1 MTEMTE
7 NNSDI
12 ELVSDRYGKS
22 RIRLMK
28 VVRHPEHHDLYEW
41 TIQVML
47 TGDFKAVHLEGD
59 NSKVL
64 PTDTMKNTVYVRAR
78 QSQAT
83 TMEQFAMELA
93 DFFLGRNPQ
102 VQSAEIT
109 IESSMWKR
117 LSVDGQPHPSTFIH
131 GSNEIQTTVV
141 ERARTA
147 ALSEDEYQPFR
158 VTSGL
163 DHLLILK
170 TSNSAFEGFLKG
182 PLTTLKEASDR
193 LLGTV
198 VKASWRYIAPGVTT
212 DFAQLRTI
220 VRETMLQ
227 TFAHH
232 QSKSVQHTLY
242 AMGEAALAAVPA
254 IDAIDLVMPNQH
266 CLLVDLSAFG
276 LDNPNQIF
284 IPTDEPHG
292 TIEARLRRKV

>member
-1 MTEMTE
+1 MTELTE
-7 NNSDI
+7 NNSEI
-12 ELVSDRYGKS
+12 ELVSNRYGKS

-28 VVRHPEHHDLYEW
+28 VVRHPEHHELYEW
-41 TIQVML
+41 TVQVML
-47 TGDFKAVHLEGD
+47 TGDFEAVHLDGD

-64 PTDTMKNTVYVRAR
+64 PTDTMKNTIYVRAR
-78 QSQAT
+78 ESQAT

-93 DFFLGRNPQ
+93 DFFLSRNTQ

-141 ERARTA
+141 ERVRTA
-147 ALSEDEYQPFR
+147 ALNEAEYQHFR

-170 TSNSAFEGFLKG
+170 TSHSAFEGFLKD
-182 PLTTLKEASDR
+182 PLTTLKETSDR

-198 VKASWRYIAPGVTT
+198 VKAGWHYTAPTSTT
-212 DFAQLRTI
+212 DFAQLRTV
-220 VRETMLQ
+220 VRETMLT

-242 AMGEAALAAVPA
+242 AMGEAVLAAVPA
-254 IDAIDLVMPNQH
+254 IDAIDLVMPNKH
-266 CLLVDLSAFG
+266 CLLVDLSRFG

>member
-7 NNSDI
+7 NNSEI
-12 ELVSDRYGKS
+12 ELVNDRYGKS

-41 TIQVML
+41 TVQVLL
-47 TGDFKAVHLEGD
+47 TGDFKAAHLDGD

-78 QSQAT
+78 ESQAA

-93 DFFLGRNPQ
+93 DFFLARNPQ

-170 TSNSAFEGFLKG
+170 TSHSAFEGFLKG

-220 VRETMLQ
+220 VREIMLQ

-232 QSKSVQHTLY
+232 QSKSVQHTIY

-254 IDAIDLVMPNQH
+254 IDTIDLVMPNKH
-266 CLLVDLSAFG
+266 CLLVDLSRFG